1 MGRVSESDRKMFRQ
15 LVRDCMASDLDTEE
29 ALEYIAERTGGRKLS
44 RSKFFD
50 VKKEISKNQEKI
62 VQVRLTEHTRIGFV
76 QVHFEITDGLKDVLK
91 ILSTLLHEEFMKPV
105 ENRNLILLSRIARDI
120 LDYSKFIRQLNIDT
134 PYVKRMKE
142 EISNAREIQREA
154 INRADDDEPV
164 VE

>member
-1 MGRVSESDRKMFRQ
+1 
-15 LVRDCMASDLDTEE
+15 
-29 ALEYIAERTGGRKLS
+29 
-44 RSKFFD
+44 
-50 VKKEISKNQEKI
+50 
-62 VQVRLTEHTRIGFV
+62 
-76 QVHFEITDGLKDVLK
+76 
-91 ILSTLLHEEFMKPV
+91 MKPV

-164 VE
+164 FE